1 MAIINI
7 DDAKAF
13 LKVDYND
20 EDLIIESLII
30 ASEEYLKNATGKE
43 FTSKNKLAVLYCKV
57 LINEW
62 YNNRELMDKKSVS
75 DKIRFTLQSI
85 LLQLQYCEVS

>member
-30 ASEEYLKNATGKE
+30 AS
-43 FTSKNKLAVLYCKV
+43 
-57 LINEW
+57 
-62 YNNRELMDKKSVS
+62 
-75 DKIRFTLQSI
+75 
-85 LLQLQYCEVS
+85 